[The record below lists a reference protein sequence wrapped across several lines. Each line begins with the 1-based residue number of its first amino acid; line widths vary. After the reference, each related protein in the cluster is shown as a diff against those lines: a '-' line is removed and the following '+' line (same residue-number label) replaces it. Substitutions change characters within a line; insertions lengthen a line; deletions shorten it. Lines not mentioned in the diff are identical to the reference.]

1 MLPENAA
8 ENKHEKNK
16 QEKQT
21 ATTPNMNA
29 SLTDYLKST
38 PFYFLPHHLIS
49 GIVYKIARV
58 KFSPIKKLSLRI
70 YLSLHEVNMSEAV
83 EENPYAYPTL
93 NAFFTRALKANAR
106 KIDTTENTMVCP
118 VDGKVSQAQA
128 IENGRVF
135 QAKGQDYSLLEL
147 VGGIEEL
154 AEPFT
159 NASFATIY
167 LSPRD
172 YHRIHMPIDGK
183 LTDMVYVPGRLFSVA
198 PHTVNTVPR
207 LFARNE
213 RLVCKFDTD
222 HGPMI
227 MILVGAVNVSAIDTV
242 WAGSV
247 TPPSKNKVIHTT
259 YENVDIRL
267 KKGMEMGRFNLGS
280 TVVLLMNN
288 KVSLEDAIKH
298 DEVVVLGQ
306 KLASY
311 TL

>member
-1 MLPENAA
+1 M
-8 ENKHEKNK
+8 K
-16 QEKQT
+16 
-21 ATTPNMNA
+21 A
-29 SLTDYLKST
+29 SFTDYLKST

-49 GIVYKIARV
+49 AVVFKIARIKWAPV
-58 KFSPIKKLSLRI
+58 KNFTLKV

-83 EENPYAYPTL
+83 EENPYAYETL
-93 NAFFTRALKANAR
+93 NAFFTRALKSSSR
-106 KIDTTENTMVCP
+106 IIDNTENTMVCP

-147 VGGIEEL
+147 VGGIDEL
-154 AEPFT
+154 ANDFS

-213 RLVCKFDTD
+213 RLVCKFETD

-259 YENVDIRL
+259 YENVDISL
-267 KKGMEMGRFNLGS
+267 KKGIEMGRFNLGS
-280 TVVLLMNN
+280 TVVLLMND
-288 KVSLEDAIKH
+288 KVTLDDAIKH
-298 DEVVVLGQ
+298 DEAVILGQ

-311 TL
+311 KV

>member
-1 MLPENAA
+1 M
-8 ENKHEKNK
+8 K
-16 QEKQT
+16 
-21 ATTPNMNA
+21 A
-29 SLTDYLKST
+29 SFNDYLKST

-49 GIVYKIARV
+49 AVVFKVARIKWAPV
-58 KFSPIKKLSLRI
+58 KNFTLKI

-83 EENPYAYPTL
+83 EENPYVYKTL
-93 NAFFTRALKANAR
+93 NAFFTRALKADAR
-106 KIDTTENTMVCP
+106 PIDNTEHAMVCP

-172 YHRIHMPIDGK
+172 YHRIHMPMDGK

-213 RLVCKFDTD
+213 RLVCKFETD

-247 TPPSKNKVIHTT
+247 TPPSKRKIIHTT
-259 YENVDIRL
+259 YENVDINL
-267 KKGMEMGRFNLGS
+267 KKGIEMGRFNLGS
-280 TVVLLMNN
+280 TVVLLFND
-288 KVSLEDAIKH
+288 KVTLEDAIKH
-298 DEVVVLGQ
+298 DEVVKLGQ

-311 TL
+311 NI

>member
-1 MLPENAA
+1 MRRNVIRYTALTM
-8 ENKHEKNK
+8 K
-16 QEKQT
+16 Q
-21 ATTPNMNA
+21 A
-29 SLTDYLKST
+29 SFSDYLKST

-49 GIVYKIARV
+49 ALVYKIARV
-58 KFSPIKKLSLRI
+58 KWTPVKNFSLKI

-83 EENPYAYPTL
+83 EENPFAYKTL
-93 NAFFTRALKANAR
+93 NAFFTRALKPGAR
-106 KIDTTENTMVCP
+106 IINDTNHSMVCP

-128 IENGRVF
+128 IENGRIF

-147 VGGIEEL
+147 VGGIDSL

-159 NASFATIY
+159 NSSFATIY

-213 RLVCKFDTD
+213 RLVCKFETD

-267 KKGMEMGRFNLGS
+267 KKGIEMGRFNLGS
-280 TVVLLMNN
+280 TVVLLMND
-288 KVSLEDAIKH
+288 KVTLDDAIKH
-298 DEVVVLGQ
+298 NKVVKLGQ
-306 KLASY
+306 KLATY
-311 TL
+311 KI

>member
-1 MLPENAA
+1 M
-8 ENKHEKNK
+8 K
-16 QEKQT
+16 
-21 ATTPNMNA
+21 A
-29 SLTDYLKST
+29 SFTDYLKST

-49 GIVYKIARV
+49 AVVFKIARV
-58 KFSPIKKLSLRI
+58 KWAPVKNFTLKV

-83 EENPYAYPTL
+83 EENPYAYETL
-93 NAFFTRALKANAR
+93 NAFFTRALKPSAR
-106 KIDTTENTMVCP
+106 VINDSDKTMVCP

-147 VGGIEEL
+147 VGGIEAL
-154 AEPFT
+154 ANDFT

-213 RLVCKFDTD
+213 RLVCKFETD

-247 TPPSKNKVIHTT
+247 TPPSKNKIIHTT
-259 YENVDIRL
+259 YENVDISL
-267 KKGMEMGRFNLGS
+267 KKGIEMGRFNLGS
-280 TVVLLMNN
+280 TVVLLMND
-288 KVSLEDAIKH
+288 KVTLDDAIKH
-298 DEVVVLGQ
+298 DEDVVLGQ

-311 TL
+311 NI

>member
-1 MLPENAA
+1 M
-8 ENKHEKNK
+8 K
-16 QEKQT
+16 
-21 ATTPNMNA
+21 A
-29 SLTDYLKST
+29 SITDYLKST

-49 GIVYKIARV
+49 AVVFKVARIKWAPV
-58 KFSPIKKLSLRI
+58 KTLTLKV

-83 EENPYAYPTL
+83 EENPYAYETL
-93 NAFFTRALKANAR
+93 NAFFTRALKPSVR
-106 KIDTTENTMVCP
+106 LIDDTENTMICP

-128 IENGRVF
+128 IKNGRVF

-147 VGGIEEL
+147 VGGIDKL
-154 AEPFT
+154 ANDFT

-213 RLVCKFDTD
+213 RLVCKFETD

-247 TPPSKNKVIHTT
+247 TPPSKNKIIHTT
-259 YENVDIRL
+259 YENVDISL
-267 KKGMEMGRFNLGS
+267 KKGIEMGRFNLGS
-280 TVVLLMNN
+280 TVVLLMND
-288 KVSLEDAIKH
+288 KVTLDDAIKH
-298 DEVVVLGQ
+298 DEAVILGQ

-311 TL
+311 KI

>member
-1 MLPENAA
+1 M
-8 ENKHEKNK
+8 K
-16 QEKQT
+16 
-21 ATTPNMNA
+21 A
-29 SLTDYLKST
+29 SFTDYLKST

-49 GIVYKIARV
+49 GIVYKVARIKFAPV
-58 KFSPIKKLSLRI
+58 KNFTLKI
-70 YLSLHEVNMSEAV
+70 YLSLHAVNMSEAV
-83 EENPYAYPTL
+83 EENPYAYETL
-93 NAFFTRALKANAR
+93 NAFFTRALKPTAR
-106 KIDTTENTMVCP
+106 TIDNTENTMVCP

-128 IENGRVF
+128 IKDGRVF

-147 VGGIEEL
+147 VGGIDEL

-159 NASFATIY
+159 NSSFATVY

-213 RLVCKFDTD
+213 RLVCKFETD

-242 WAGSV
+242 WAGAV

-259 YENVDIRL
+259 YENVDIHL
-267 KKGMEMGRFNLGS
+267 KKGLEMGRFNLGS
-280 TVVLLMNN
+280 TVVLLMNEN
-288 KVSLEDAIKH
+288 VSLDDAIVH
-298 DEVVVLGQ
+298 GEVVTLGQ
-306 KLASY
+306 KLATY
-311 TL
+311 KI

>member
-1 MLPENAA
+1 M
-8 ENKHEKNK
+8 K
-16 QEKQT
+16 
-21 ATTPNMNA
+21 A
-29 SLTDYLKST
+29 SFTDYLKST

-49 GIVYKIARV
+49 GIVYKVARITW
-58 KFSPIKKLSLRI
+58 SPIKNITIKI
-70 YLSLHEVNMSEAV
+70 YLSLHEVNMREAI
-83 EENPYAYPTL
+83 EENPYAYKTL
-93 NAFFTRALKANAR
+93 NAFFTRALKPDAR
-106 KIDTTENTMVCP
+106 VINDASNTLVCP

-147 VGGIEEL
+147 VGGIDEL
-154 AEPFT
+154 AQPFT
-159 NASFATIY
+159 NSSFATLY

-172 YHRIHMPIDGK
+172 YHRIHMPIDGT

-198 PHTVNTVPR
+198 PHTVNTVPK

-213 RLVCKFDTD
+213 RLVCKFKTD

-247 TPPSKNKVIHTT
+247 TPPSKNKIIHTT
-259 YENVDIRL
+259 YKNVNISL
-267 KKGMEMGRFNLGS
+267 KKGAEMGRFNLGS
-280 TVVLLMNN
+280 TVILLMND
-288 KVSLEDAIKH
+288 KVSLDDAIKH

-311 TL
+311 SV

>member
-1 MLPENAA
+1 M
-8 ENKHEKNK
+8 K
-16 QEKQT
+16 
-21 ATTPNMNA
+21 A
-29 SLTDYLKST
+29 SFTDYLKST

-49 GIVYKIARV
+49 AVVFKVARIKIAAI
-58 KFSPIKKLSLRI
+58 KNFSLKV

-83 EENPYAYPTL
+83 EENPYAYETL

-106 KIDTTENTMVCP
+106 SIDNTENTIVCP

-147 VGGIEEL
+147 VGGIDKL
-154 AEPFT
+154 AADFI
-159 NASFATIY
+159 NSSFATIY

-172 YHRIHMPIDGK
+172 YHRIHMPVDGK

-213 RLVCKFDTD
+213 RLVCKFDTE

-247 TPPSKNKVIHTT
+247 TPPSKSKVIHTT
-259 YENVDIRL
+259 YENVDISL
-267 KKGMEMGRFNLGS
+267 KKGTEMGRFNLGS
-280 TVVLLMNN
+280 TVILLMNDN
-288 KVSLEDAIKH
+288 VTLDDAIKH
-298 DEVVVLGQ
+298 DEAVVLGQ
-306 KLASY
+306 KLATY
-311 TL
+311 

>member
-1 MLPENAA
+1 M
-8 ENKHEKNK
+8 K
-16 QEKQT
+16 
-21 ATTPNMNA
+21 ATF
-29 SLTDYLKST
+29 TDYLKST

-49 GIVYKIARV
+49 ALVYKIARIKWAPV
-58 KFSPIKKLSLRI
+58 KNFSLKI
-70 YLSLHEVNMSEAV
+70 YLSLHQVNMSEAV
-83 EENPYAYPTL
+83 EENPYAYKTL
-93 NAFFTRALKANAR
+93 NAFFTRALKPGAR
-106 KIDTTENTMVCP
+106 LIDNTENTLVCP

-147 VGGIEEL
+147 VGGIDEL

-159 NASFATIY
+159 NSSFATIY

-172 YHRIHMPIDGK
+172 YHRIHMPVDGR

-213 RLVCKFDTD
+213 RLVCQFKTD

-247 TPPSKNKVIHTT
+247 TPPSKNKIIHTT
-259 YENVDIRL
+259 YVNVDISL

-280 TVVLLMNN
+280 TVVLLMND
-288 KVSLEDAIKH
+288 KVALDETIRH
-298 DEVVVLGQ
+298 DETVKLGQ

-311 TL
+311 HV

>member
-1 MLPENAA
+1 M
-8 ENKHEKNK
+8 
-16 QEKQT
+16 T
-21 ATTPNMNA
+21 A
-29 SLTDYLKST
+29 SFTDYLKST

-49 GIVYKIARV
+49 AVVYKIARIKWAPV
-58 KFSPIKKLSLRI
+58 KNFSLKV
-70 YLSLHEVNMSEAV
+70 YLSLHEVNMSEAI
-83 EENPYAYPTL
+83 EENPYAYETL
-93 NAFFTRALKANAR
+93 NAFFTRELKPEARTIDDTNNA
-106 KIDTTENTMVCP
+106 MVCP
-118 VDGKVSQAQA
+118 VDGTVSQAQA

-154 AEPFT
+154 AETFT

-242 WAGSV
+242 WGGSV
-247 TPPSKNKVIHTT
+247 TPPSKRKVIHTT
-259 YENVDIRL
+259 YENVDINL
-267 KKGMEMGRFNLGS
+267 KKGLEMGRFNLGS
-280 TVVLLMNN
+280 TVVLLMND
-288 KVSLEDAIKH
+288 KVTLDDAIKH
-298 DEVVVLGQ
+298 GEVVKLGQ

-311 TL
+311 SI

>member
-1 MLPENAA
+1 MCRWKMRRNVN
-8 ENKHEKNK
+8 NKRIKFMK
-16 QEKQT
+16 
-21 ATTPNMNA
+21 A

-49 GIVYKIARV
+49 AIVYKIARIKWAPV
-58 KFSPIKKLSLRI
+58 KNFSLKV

-83 EENPYAYPTL
+83 EENPYAYETL
-93 NAFFTRALKANAR
+93 NAFFTRILKPGAR
-106 KIDTTENTMVCP
+106 LIDNTEKAMVCP
-118 VDGKVSQAQA
+118 VDGTVSQAQA

-147 VGGIEEL
+147 VGGIDEL
-154 AEPFT
+154 AKPFA

-259 YENVDIRL
+259 YENVDINL
-267 KKGMEMGRFNLGS
+267 KKGFEMGRFNLGS
-280 TVVLLMNN
+280 TVVLLMND
-288 KVSLEDAIKH
+288 KVTLDDAIKH
-298 DEVVVLGQ
+298 GEVVKLGQ

-311 TL
+311 NI